1 MSCPEEPAPGSSEG
15 SAGRWA
21 QPSVWEIAAGL
32 SAETSALLDP
42 SGAGVRGH
50 PLGIMFMHPNPS
62 INSLSVT
69 SYPEFV
75 SDEVLFQWRCLRA
88 LDAEVPPTENLVTQ
102 VGTEA
107 ISCEPRVFVADH
119 CPEYEKNMI
128 WGKKK
133 KFFNAFV
140 SRETLHLLAKL
151 LLSPRNLLFA
161 HQTFLRNFTK
171 CCVHL

>member
-133 KFFNAFV
+133 IF
-140 SRETLHLLAKL
+140 LMHLFPEKL
-151 LLSPRNLLFA
+151 CICLQNFCFPQRNLLFA
-161 HQTFLRNFTK
+161 HQTFPEKLY
-171 CCVHL
+171 